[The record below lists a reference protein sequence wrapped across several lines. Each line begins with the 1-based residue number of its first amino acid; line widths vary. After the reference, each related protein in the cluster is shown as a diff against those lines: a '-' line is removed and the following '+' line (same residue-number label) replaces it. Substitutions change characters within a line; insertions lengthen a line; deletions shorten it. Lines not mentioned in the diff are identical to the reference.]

1 MAGKIANYFKS
12 KNIKEIAR
20 DFFLSFVWLIIL
32 IFVIDLVSKWVVVN
46 NMNVYT
52 DITVI
57 ENFFYLRLSFN
68 QGAAFGLGNTG
79 DIEWRIFFIAVSA
92 VIGTA
97 MLVYYIKKYRT
108 LSIVMK
114 IAVAMMIAGA
124 YGNLIDRAL
133 YWPSTVGFS
142 GVVDF
147 LSFEF
152 WGRRFATFNVADMSL
167 VVGVIILL
175 FAIVIEDIRIAKNK
189 EGKED
194 LSKPSAEYLADKEK
208 KHGGEDE
215 KL

>member
-1 MAGKIANYFKS
+1 MANRIVDYFKS
-12 KNIKEIAR
+12 KTAKEIGR
-20 DFFLSFVWLIIL
+20 DFFFSFSWLILL
-32 IFVIDLVSKWVVVN
+32 IFAIDLISKWVVVN
-46 NMNVYT
+46 NMNIYQE
-52 DITVI
+52 ITVI

-79 DIEWRIFFIAVSA
+79 DVEWRVFFIAVSA
-92 VIGTA
+92 VMGTA
-97 MLVYYIKKYRT
+97 MLIYYIKRYKSLNY
-108 LSIVMK
+108 VMK
-114 IAVAMMIAGA
+114 IALAMMIAGA

-133 YWPSTVGFS
+133 YWPSIVGFS

-175 FAIVIEDIRIAKNK
+175 VAIIVDDVRLARVKSA
-189 EGKED
+189 KED
-194 LSKPSAEYLADKEK
+194 LSKPAPEYLEEKEK
-208 KHGGEDE
+208 KNGNEDK

>member
-1 MAGKIANYFKS
+1 
-12 KNIKEIAR
+12 
-20 DFFLSFVWLIIL
+20 
-32 IFVIDLVSKWVVVN
+32 
-46 NMNVYT
+46 
-52 DITVI
+52 
-57 ENFFYLRLSFN
+57 
-68 QGAAFGLGNTG
+68 
-79 DIEWRIFFIAVSA
+79 
-92 VIGTA
+92 
-97 MLVYYIKKYRT
+97 
-108 LSIVMK
+108 MK